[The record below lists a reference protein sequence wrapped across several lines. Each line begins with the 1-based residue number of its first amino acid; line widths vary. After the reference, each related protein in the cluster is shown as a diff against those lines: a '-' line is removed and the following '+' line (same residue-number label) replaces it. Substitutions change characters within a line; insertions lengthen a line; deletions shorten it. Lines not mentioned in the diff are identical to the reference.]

1 MNNKVYI
8 GVIAVLLLACAYLGY
23 NLSKKGEEV
32 VQKTEENEGLEMER
46 QQLELDLQK
55 MSFSYDTLK
64 TENSYMMAEMAAQ
77 RTEIEDLLKK
87 VKDKNW
93 SVSKLKKEA
102 ETLRSI
108 MKGYIVTIDSLNQLN
123 QNLMAENTE
132 LTQRVNAVEGENTE
146 LLERQENMEGLIATG
161 KVLQTTAVE
170 ATAIRLTSGGNQRET
185 NRSGKTEMIKA
196 CFTLMENP
204 IAKPGEKNLYM
215 RIIAPDGSVLPNKDG
230 AATIEIKNEG
240 VQNYSV
246 ARTIDYNNQRMD
258 VCVFYTVQ
266 NELEKGD
273 YKMFIYEDGSKI
285 GTIDLALK

>member
-8 GVIAVLLLACAYLGY
+8 GVIAVLLMACAYLGY
-23 NLSKKGEEV
+23 NLSKKGDEV
-32 VQKTEENEGLEMER
+32 VQKTEEIGGLEIER
-46 QQLELDLQK
+46 QSLELELQK
-55 MSFSYDTLK
+55 MSFSYDTLR

-102 ETLRSI
+102 STLRSI

-123 QNLMAENTE
+123 QNLMAENDE
-132 LTQRVNAVEGENTE
+132 LNQRVTTVEGENDE
-146 LLERQENMEGLIATG
+146 LLQRQENMEGLIATG
-161 KVLQTTAVE
+161 QVLQTASVS

-185 NRSGKTEMIKA
+185 NRSSKTEMIKA

-215 RIIAPDGSVLPNKDG
+215 RIIAPDGSVLANKDG
-230 AATIEIKNEG
+230 NATREFNGEG
-240 VQNYSV
+240 VQNFSV
-246 ARTIDYNNQRMD
+246 SRTIDYNNQRMD

-266 NELEKGD
+266 SDLEKGD
-273 YKMFIYEDGSKI
+273 YKMFIYEEGNRI

>member
-1 MNNKVYI
+1 
-8 GVIAVLLLACAYLGY
+8 
-23 NLSKKGEEV
+23 
-32 VQKTEENEGLEMER
+32 EENEGLEMER

-87 VKDKNW
+87 VKDKSW

-102 ETLRSI
+102 GTLRSI

-132 LTQRVNAVEGENTE
+132 LTQRVNTVEGENTD

-161 KVLQTTAVE
+161 KVLQTTSLT

-185 NRSGKTEMIKA
+185 SRAGKTEMIKA

-215 RIIAPDGSVLPNKDG
+215 RIIAPNGAILPNKDG
-230 AATIEIKNEG
+230 AASIELKEEG
-240 VQNYSV
+240 TQNYSV
-246 ARTIDYNNQRMD
+246 SRTIDYNNQRMD

-266 NELEKGD
+266 SELEKGD
-273 YKMFIYEDGSKI
+273 YKMFIYEDGSKV
-285 GTIDLALK
+285 GTIDLGLK

>member
-23 NLSKKGEEV
+23 NLSKTGEEV

-102 ETLRSI
+102 GTLRSI

-132 LTQRVNAVEGENTE
+132 LTQRVNTVEGENTD
-146 LLERQENMEGLIATG
+146 LLQRQENMEGLIATG
-161 KVLQTTAVE
+161 KVLQTTSLA

-185 NRSGKTEMIKA
+185 SRAGKTEMIKA

-215 RIIAPDGSVLPNKDG
+215 RIVAPNGTILPNKDG
-230 AATIEIKNEG
+230 VASIELKEEG

-246 ARTIDYNNQRMD
+246 SRTIDYNNQRMD

-266 NELEKGD
+266 GELEKGD
-273 YKMFIYEDGSKI
+273 YKMFIYEDGSKV
-285 GTIDLALK
+285 GTIDLGLK

>member
-1 MNNKVYI
+1 
-8 GVIAVLLLACAYLGY
+8 VIAVLLLACAYLGY
-23 NLSKKGEEV
+23 NLSKTGEEV

-87 VKDKNW
+87 VKDKSW

-102 ETLRSI
+102 GTLRSI

-132 LTQRVNAVEGENTE
+132 LTQRVNTVEGENTD

-161 KVLQTTAVE
+161 KVLQTTSLT

-185 NRSGKTEMIKA
+185 SRAGKTEMIKA

-215 RIIAPDGSVLPNKDG
+215 RIIAPNGAILPNKDG
-230 AATIEIKNEG
+230 AASIELKEEG
-240 VQNYSV
+240 TQNYSV
-246 ARTIDYNNQRMD
+246 SRTIDYNNQRMD

-266 NELEKGD
+266 SELEKGD
-273 YKMFIYEDGSKI
+273 YKMFIYEDGSKV
-285 GTIDLALK
+285 GTIDLGLK

>member
-23 NLSKKGEEV
+23 NLSKTGEEV
-32 VQKTEENEGLEMER
+32 VQKTEENEGREMER

-102 ETLRSI
+102 GTLRSI

-132 LTQRVNAVEGENTE
+132 LTQRVNTVEGENTD
-146 LLERQENMEGLIATG
+146 LLQRQENMEGLIATG
-161 KVLQTTAVE
+161 KVLQTTSLA

-185 NRSGKTEMIKA
+185 SRAGKTEMIKA

-215 RIIAPDGSVLPNKDG
+215 RIVAPNGTILPNKDG
-230 AATIEIKNEG
+230 VASIELKEEG

-246 ARTIDYNNQRMD
+246 SRTIDYNNQRMD

-266 NELEKGD
+266 GELEKGD
-273 YKMFIYEDGSKI
+273 YKMFIYEDGSKV
-285 GTIDLALK
+285 GTIDLGLK

>member
-1 MNNKVYI
+1 M
-8 GVIAVLLLACAYLGY
+8 IAVLLLACAYLGY
-23 NLSKKGEEV
+23 NLSKTGEEV

-87 VKDKNW
+87 VKDKSW

-102 ETLRSI
+102 GTLRSI

-132 LTQRVNAVEGENTE
+132 LTQRVNTVEGENTD

-161 KVLQTTAVE
+161 KVLQTTSLT

-185 NRSGKTEMIKA
+185 SRAGKTEMIKA

-215 RIIAPDGSVLPNKDG
+215 RIIAPNGAILPNKDG
-230 AATIEIKNEG
+230 AASIELKEEG
-240 VQNYSV
+240 TQNYSV
-246 ARTIDYNNQRMD
+246 SRTIDYNNQRMD

-266 NELEKGD
+266 SELEKGD
-273 YKMFIYEDGSKI
+273 YKMFIYEDGSKV
-285 GTIDLALK
+285 GTIDLGLK